1 MRTGG
6 HGHADF
12 QMRIHLLEIPVTLR
26 RCHSEGL
33 HLPAIHE
40 NHDLVRLAQALD
52 LFVAVARQANLNLI
66 LTIAREGVVQQRAAA
81 RAGRQTF
88 DVLLLREIGAKTERI
103 AARLAKR
110 CAHREPADFLGG
122 RDVAVQQGRREFTH
136 RHVVEA
142 VTRVVLR
149 QQRRGVDIEREQI
162 ANGILV
168 FGAIQAAEGF
178 GAPGIGI
185 LRRSAV
191 ERGRQLA
198 HDLVINFVVRPL
210 LANRRHLARAH
221 FADDTLPLVRMLEE
235 IVLGDALQ
243 IQRPFLHLRVMATDA
258 ILVHDRLDWC
268 SQGRG

>member
-12 QMRIHLLEIPVTLR
+12 QMRIHLFEIPVALR

-66 LTIAREGVVQQRAAA
+66 LAITRESVVDERTAA

-88 DVLLLREIGAKTERI
+88 NLLFLREVRAKAKRI
-103 AARLAKR
+103 AAGLAKR
-110 CAHREPADFLGG
+110 CAHREAADFLGG

-136 RHVVEA
+136 RHVVKA
-142 VTRVVLR
+142 MTRVVLR
-149 QQRRGVDIEREQI
+149 QERRGVDIEREQI

-198 HDLVINFVVRPL
+198 HDLVISLVAGPL

-258 ILVHDRLDWC
+258 ILVDDRLDRY